1 MLNDVAKTT
10 IERYED
16 AALASGDREDSMIG
30 NTNQLFVTSECHV
43 VAGLPENRSHG
54 IGYILIELD
63 RGHAYAAGTGT
74 IVSRASS
81 AA

>member
-1 MLNDVAKTT
+1 
-10 IERYED
+10 
-16 AALASGDREDSMIG
+16 
-30 NTNQLFVTSECHV
+30 